1 MNAAFVVHSP
11 SAAHPAHDGAFV
23 GSSAHKVGAVVGALD
38 GEEQMRQL
46 LAQLIAMN
54 AALLAHSP
62 ALAQP
67 AHDAALEAASAHA
80 VGAVDPG
87 DAGSVQS
94 PQLLAQLTAMNA
106 ALLVH
111 SLALAHPGHD
121 AALVAASAHVVGV
134 GVEPA
139 HSPQLLAQ
147 LAAMNA
153 ALL

>member
-1 MNAAFVVHSP
+1 
-11 SAAHPAHDGAFV
+11 
-23 GSSAHKVGAVVGALD
+23 
-38 GEEQMRQL
+38 
-46 LAQLIAMN
+46 
-54 AALLAHSP
+54 
-62 ALAQP
+62 
-67 AHDAALEAASAHA
+67 

-121 AALVAASAHVVGV
+121 AALEAASAHVVGV